1 MKKALIDTDTLSYF
15 FRSHPKVV
23 AKIESYLGEHGF
35 ISISVVT
42 YYEVLNGLYYKDAKK
57 QLERLEEFLSF
68 NKVLLLS
75 KEIAQK
81 SAEIFA
87 ELRKNGQVIGHND
100 VLIAGTAIFN
110 DMALITNN
118 VNHFGRISGLVMDNW
133 SE

>member
-1 MKKALIDTDTLSYF
+1 MKKALVDTDTLSYF
-15 FRSHPKVV
+15 FRNHPKVV
-23 AKIESYLGEHGF
+23 AKIESYLEEHGF

-42 YYEVLNGLYYKDAKK
+42 YYEVLNGLYYQDAKK
-57 QLERLEEFLSF
+57 QLERFEEFLSF

-81 SAEIFA
+81 SAGIFA

-110 DMALITNN
+110 DMVLITNN
-118 VNHFGRISGLVMDNW
+118 VNHFSRISGLIMDNW